1 MANIC
6 DVFLQLRFTDQ
17 KYISIMSCPRGSFGN
32 LAKKEFVIMLRK
44 QRERQDETT
53 VLNIFQDS
61 LRKIKEVIKE
71 SYILSNYT

>member
-6 DVFLQLRFTDQ
+6 DVFLQLRSTDQ
-17 KYISIMSCPRGSFGN
+17 KYISIMSCPRGNFGN
-32 LAKKEFVIMLRK
+32 LAKKEFVLMLRK

-53 VLNIFQDS
+53 VLNICQDS
-61 LRKIKEVIKE
+61 LRKIKEVTKE